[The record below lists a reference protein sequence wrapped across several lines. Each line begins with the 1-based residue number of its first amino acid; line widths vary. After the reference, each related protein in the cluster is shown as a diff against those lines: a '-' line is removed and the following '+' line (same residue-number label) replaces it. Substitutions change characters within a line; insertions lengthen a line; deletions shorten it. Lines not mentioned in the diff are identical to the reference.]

1 MGKAAVKLPIKI
13 QPVKI
18 SNQNKSS
25 EHGESLKMSKEK
37 KL

>member
-18 SNQNKSS
+18 NNKKNM
-25 EHGESLKMSKEK
+25 EHGESLKMTKEK